1 MSEPGQVS
9 TEVAAATL
17 ACLPKMTP
25 SRLTALVEHFGDPRR
40 ALHAV
45 RAGRA
50 VDALIGDTDLG
61 PRARAHRHAL
71 GREWSA
77 RADPAPVGRYLQ
89 RRGTRVWLAGTPEY
103 PITDDVPD
111 RPAILLAEG
120 SHTEA
125 LGSPRVAI
133 VGTRAATPHGLA
145 DAYEL
150 GAFCGAA
157 GITVVSGMAIGIDG
171 AAHDGV
177 LRGGGRAVGV
187 VATGLDIE
195 YPRRHRN
202 LYRSVRDHGLVLGET
217 GFGVRPVPGRFPV
230 RNRIIAALADVVI
243 VVEATITGG
252 ARITAQFALDYGRT
266 VLAVPG
272 SRRNAA
278 AAGTNALIADGAHPL
293 VDWDDVLVALG
304 MSPAARRAR
313 ATATRATPGPAGTAL
328 LRARGGEAATG
339 AQLVDRPGL
348 RAERAAAAIV
358 ELERLGWLERSQGAL
373 WPR

>member
-1 MSEPGQVS
+1 VNS
-9 TEVAAATL
+9 EVAAATL

-45 RAGRA
+45 RTGRA
-50 VDALIGDTDLG
+50 AEALAGDPELG

-71 GREWSA
+71 AREWSA
-77 RADPAPVGRYLQ
+77 RADPAPVGRYLR

-103 PITDDVPD
+103 PIADDVPD
-111 RPAILLAEG
+111 RPAVLLAEG
-120 SHTEA
+120 ASIDA
-125 LGSPRVAI
+125 LGAPRVAI

-145 DAYEL
+145 DARER

-177 LRGGGRAVGV
+177 LGAGGCAVGV

-195 YPRRHRN
+195 YPRRHVA
-202 LYRSVRDHGLVLGET
+202 LYRRVRASGLVVGET
-217 GFGVRPVPGRFPV
+217 GFGVRPIPGRFPV
-230 RNRIIAALADVVI
+230 SNRIIAALAHVVV

-252 ARITAQFALDYGRT
+252 ARITAQFALDYGRP

-272 SRRNAA
+272 SRRNPA

-293 VDWDDVLVALG
+293 VEWDDVLVALG
-304 MSPAARRAR
+304 LSPAARDARVTTVRA
-313 ATATRATPGPAGTAL
+313 APGPDGAVV
-328 LRARGGEAATG
+328 LRALGGEAAT
-339 AQLVDRPGL
+339 ADQLLSRTGL
-348 RAERAAAAIV
+348 SPERAAAAIV
-358 ELERLGWLERSQGAL
+358 ELERSGWLERSQGAL